1 MSQNTPPQIQLSMRE
16 MATQQQVSTCL
27 QIMGMC
33 ITACNIKG
41 QNLEYSESS
50 IPSAEKALPGEAL
63 VAAENTF
70 IKTCERLDSI
80 LDDKARWDSAF
91 QQQVE
96 ADYKA
101 AIKLNLESLEAQKK
115 ASLEISSP
123 HSRLNPTLVR
133 LKTGDWAAFKGDLNS
148 PTCLIGIGSTAEECL
163 FAFDEAFAGRI
174 TPFTHEWLEKH
185 GVENKHEQNP
195 LDRNRNSNPD
205 SAPQPR
211 QDRKRNRRSP
221 RPPNRPSNGEDSAL
235 PPAGGS

>member
-1 MSQNTPPQIQLSMRE
+1 MSQNPPQIQLSMRE
-16 MATQQQVSTCL
+16 MATQQQVNTCL

-41 QNLEYSESS
+41 QNMEYSESS

-123 HSRLNPTLVR
+123 HNRLNPTLVR

-148 PTCLIGIGSTAEECL
+148 PTCLVGIGSTAEECL
-163 FAFDEAFAGRI
+163 FAFDEAFAGRV

-195 LDRNRNSNPD
+195 QVETQRRPD
-205 SAPQPR
+205 TDPAPKPR
-211 QDRKRNRRSP
+211 QQRRQNRRNP
-221 RPPNRPSNGEDSAL
+221 RPGGTAGDPENQSPS
-235 PPAGGS
+235 